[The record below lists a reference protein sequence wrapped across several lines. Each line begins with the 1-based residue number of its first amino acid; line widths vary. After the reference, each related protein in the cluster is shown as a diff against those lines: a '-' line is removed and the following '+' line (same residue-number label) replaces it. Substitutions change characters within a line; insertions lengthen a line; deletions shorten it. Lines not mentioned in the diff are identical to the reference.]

1 MRITFKCET
10 TKDYCAINTVKFI
23 LPTGMSITVDRTRTE
38 YEIDKVTGDMTMTWY
53 GCYLWAINGNN
64 IFTDETYITD
74 SSGFEDLVAD
84 SKVVFELED
93 DIEDEDYEV
102 ICVEYFIGE

>member
-10 TKDYCAINTVKFI
+10 TKDYCAINVAKFI
-23 LPTGMSITVDRTRTE
+23 LPSGTTLTVDRTRTE
-38 YEIDKVTGDMTMTWY
+38 YEIDKATGDMTMTWY
-53 GCYLWAINGNN
+53 GCYLWAINDNT

-84 SKVVFELED
+84 ARVLFLVDE
-93 DIEDEDYEV
+93 DIEDDYEV
-102 ICVEYFIGE
+102 TVFDWSIGE